1 MDQVG
6 VTNQN
11 DLSLAAIN
19 QTRVCEANTATAI
32 YTDTSFTFPKNAYV
46 ALLNFPPVSG
56 RTEARVF
63 RGQGGTGRLSLV

>member
-46 ALLNFPPVSG
+46 ALLNFPPVSQ
-56 RTEARVF
+56 
-63 RGQGGTGRLSLV
+63 GQGGTGRLSLV